1 MVSTTLYAGVTVT
14 ETHRPAAE
22 QPDTPQPD
30 TPQPDTPQMDSNEMD
45 TDGLEAFLTEW
56 RAELDG
62 QSSVAATTVQ
72 DRLLDLWATLPESPT
87 RSEVE
92 RWLTE
97 TLARHLY
104 QVDDVTARL
113 ERVLTNAG

>member
-14 ETHRPAAE
+14 ETHRAAAE
-22 QPDTPQPD
+22 QPDFPQSDNNETD
-30 TPQPDTPQMDSNEMD
+30 TE
-45 TDGLEAFLTEW
+45 GLEAFLAEW

-72 DRLLDLWATLPESPT
+72 DRLLDLWSTLPDSPT
-87 RSEVE
+87 RAEVE